1 MRETVRLDGPL
12 GREAK
17 AYMERGELVPDEL
30 VLGIA
35 RDALLSPSASKG
47 FILDGFPR
55 TVAQAEALTNIL
67 NEDGRQ
73 LNEVLYFDVGD
84 GELIRRLAE
93 RRVCPDCGAVY
104 NIHSDAPAV
113 SGRCD
118 RCSAQLEV
126 RKDDDEE
133 TVRNRLRVYHES
145 TEPLLGWYRGS
156 SVPVHEVNAAGTV
169 DQVYDRLLGILGCS

>member
-35 RDALLSPSASKG
+35 RDALMSPSASKG

-84 GELIRRLAE
+84 GELIRRLAG
-93 RRVCPDCGAVY
+93 RRVCPDGGAV
-104 NIHSDAPAV
+104 
-113 SGRCD
+113 
-118 RCSAQLEV
+118 
-126 RKDDDEE
+126 
-133 TVRNRLRVYHES
+133 
-145 TEPLLGWYRGS
+145 
-156 SVPVHEVNAAGTV
+156 
-169 DQVYDRLLGILGCS
+169 